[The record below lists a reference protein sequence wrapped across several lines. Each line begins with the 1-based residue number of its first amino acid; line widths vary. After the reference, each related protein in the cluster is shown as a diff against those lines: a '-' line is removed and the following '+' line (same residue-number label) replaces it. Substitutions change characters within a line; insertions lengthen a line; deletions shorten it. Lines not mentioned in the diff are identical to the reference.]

1 MPALPAISESRPAA
15 ITWREVTLAAK
26 PVALAAR
33 IYASEA
39 PGKSPALVMHLHGG
53 TFNDG
58 SLGTGEAVATVLA
71 RAGAAVVS
79 VEYPLAPEH
88 RFPDVLEAAFSGLE
102 AIYKNRSRWAAKG
115 APLYVA
121 GEEAGGNLA
130 AALAMMARD
139 RQGPPLAGQILLSPM
154 LDACLGTYSFR
165 EAEAGPV
172 GCRWA
177 DGWHDYLGS
186 PDKAAHPYAAPLG
199 ASRLAGLAPA
209 LLITA
214 EDDLMRD
221 EAADYARRLQE
232 AGVPVHFHVQPA
244 PSNWPEAY
252 AEGPKEGSCLCLA
265 CDHVSKFYE
274 FTAPS

>member
-1 MPALPAISESRPAA
+1 MSALPTILESRLAAISR
-15 ITWREVTLAAK
+15 REVTLAAK
-26 PVALAAR
+26 PVSLAAR
-33 IYASEA
+33 IYVSDAA
-39 PGKSPALVMHLHGG
+39 GKSPVLVMHLHGG

-58 SLGTGEAVATVLA
+58 SLDSGEAVATMLA
-71 RAGAAVVS
+71 SSGAAVIS

-88 RFPDVLEAAFSGLE
+88 RFPDVLEAAFGGLQ
-102 AIYKNRSRWAAKG
+102 AVYKNRGRWAAKN
-115 APLYVA
+115 APFYVA

-154 LDACLGTYSFR
+154 LDSCLGTYSLR
-165 EAEAGPV
+165 AVDAGPV

-186 PDKAAHPYAAPLG
+186 PDKAAHPYATPVN

-214 EDDLMRD
+214 EDDPMRD
-221 EAADYARRLQE
+221 ECADYGHRLQE
-232 AGVPVHFHVQPA
+232 AGVFARFHVQPA

-265 CDHVSKFYE
+265 RDHVSKFFE
-274 FTAPS
+274 ATAPS